1 MTTEEFWYFFFGLGI
16 LLFIANH
23 IFKEDKE

>member
-16 LLFIANH
+16 VLFVANH
-23 IFKEDKE
+23 IFKEDKQ